1 MLALRRVTAKKSVI
15 VGCVVLALILLAL
28 SIFLDVYF
36 RENRPA
42 QPEPTQ
48 GRVYATRLA
57 KGVGV
62 YLTHKEHT
70 VYGLLMPSGIVS
82 IVIGLLLNSLWKQ
95 FPPSKKR
102 LIE

>member
-1 MLALRRVTAKKSVI
+1 MAELPRVTAKKSVI
-15 VGCVVLALILLAL
+15 VGCFVLALILLAL
-28 SIFLDVYF
+28 SIFLDAYF

-42 QPEPTQ
+42 QPVPTE

-95 FPPSKKR
+95 FPPSKD
-102 LIE
+102 